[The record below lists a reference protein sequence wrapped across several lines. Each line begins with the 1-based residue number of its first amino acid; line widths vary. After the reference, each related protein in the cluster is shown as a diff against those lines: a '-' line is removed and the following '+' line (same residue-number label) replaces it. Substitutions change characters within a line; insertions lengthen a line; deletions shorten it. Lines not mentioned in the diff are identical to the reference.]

1 MDNLDKF
8 LEVIE
13 TFKTIHPT
21 MELPQM
27 IYSTIIANN
36 LKNADIFKM
45 DTEEWIECMTNAIL
59 HERDEPTNTQFE
71 KEFLKTEENEQRN
84 FDEQI

>member
-13 TFKTIHPT
+13 TFKTIHPK

-36 LKNADIFKM
+36 LTKADIYNM
-45 DTEEWIECMTNAIL
+45 DSEEWIECMKNAML
-59 HERDEPTNTQFE
+59 HERDEPINAQFE
-71 KEFLKTEENEQRN
+71 KEFLKTEKYGQRN
-84 FDEQI
+84 FK